1 MSKPL
6 LEFVGTAFSALSG
19 ARRDHERRDIDETLR
34 AAAASHRALEIAT
47 AKAVQANKRE
57 TQRLAQIEAGIA
69 DLEDRAVQ
77 ALKSNDQVLAN
88 RASAVLAD
96 LEHQRALQAEIA
108 REARGTLHHLEM
120 MFAADTLRLRKLHH
134 SRAVT
139 ELRALAPDGRDTSAL
154 DQAEDMLGA
163 LAAQHELNGG
173 GAKAL
178 AYELGQAGFGASPES
193 EAAVI
198 MLRLQHRAGL
208 LEGSQDTMRSHLID
222 HT

>member
-19 ARRDHERRDIDETLR
+19 ARRDHERRDLDEMLR

-47 AKAVQANKRE
+47 AKAVQACKRE

-69 DLEDRAVQ
+69 DLEERAIGALRANEQ
-77 ALKSNDQVLAN
+77 ALAS
-88 RASAVLAD
+88 RASDVLAD
-96 LEHQRALQAEIA
+96 FENQRVLQAEIA
-108 REARGTLHHLEM
+108 RDARATLHHLEM
-120 MFAADTLRLRKLHH
+120 MFAADKLKLRKLQHA
-134 SRAVT
+134 RTVI
-139 ELRALAPDGRDTSAL
+139 ELRALAPDSGAL

-163 LAAQHELNGG
+163 LAAQHQLNGG
-173 GAKAL
+173 EAKTL
-178 AYELGQAGFGASPES
+178 AYELGQAGFGASAQS
-193 EAAVI
+193 EAAAI

-208 LEGSQDTMRSHLID
+208 PEGSKDTMRPHLID